1 MLTTS
6 EIYRMF
12 QKIKEIHPL
21 IHHITNTVT
30 INDCANATL
39 AVGGRPVMAD
49 SPEEAA
55 EMTAAASAL
64 VINIGTLNNQ
74 TIAAMKAA
82 GRSAN
87 EHHVPLILD
96 PVGAGATDFRKKTVF
111 DLLASIHP
119 DIICGNMSE
128 IKVLA
133 GLQARGRG
141 VDSGDSMEDADRLAC
156 ELAGRLHSVIAVTGK
171 VDVVS
176 DGKRTVKLHNG
187 DRRLADVTGTGC
199 MTNSLIASFAG
210 AADDAFAAAVG
221 GIVAMGLSGEKAAL
235 LLRETDGI
243 GSFKVRLFDAFS
255 TLNEDDFSKG
265 AIEHVRIVR

>member
-1 MLTTS
+1 MVSSSDLYQ
-6 EIYRMF
+6 IF
-12 QKIKEIHPL
+12 QKINDKHPM

-49 SPEEAA
+49 SPEETA
-55 EMTAAASAL
+55 EMASLASAL
-64 VINIGTLNNQ
+64 VINIGTLNEQ

-82 GRSAN
+82 GKSAN
-87 EHHVPLILD
+87 EHHVPVIFD
-96 PVGAGATDFRKKTVF
+96 PVGAGATAYRKKTAM
-111 DLLASIHP
+111 DLLSAFHA

-133 GLQARGRG
+133 GLEARGRG
-141 VDSGDSMEDADRLAC
+141 VDSGDSMENADRLAS
-156 ELAGRLHSVIAVTGK
+156 ELAERLGSIIAITGA

-187 DRRLADVTGTGC
+187 DRKLADVTGTGC
-199 MTNSLIASFAG
+199 MTNSLIASYAG
-210 AADDAFAAAVG
+210 TANDSFKAAVG
-221 GIVAMGLSGEKAAL
+221 GIITMGLSGEKAACL
-235 LLRETDGI
+235 LKETEGI

-255 TLNEDDFSKG
+255 TLAEEDFSK
-265 AIEHVRIVR
+265 AVIESVQTVR